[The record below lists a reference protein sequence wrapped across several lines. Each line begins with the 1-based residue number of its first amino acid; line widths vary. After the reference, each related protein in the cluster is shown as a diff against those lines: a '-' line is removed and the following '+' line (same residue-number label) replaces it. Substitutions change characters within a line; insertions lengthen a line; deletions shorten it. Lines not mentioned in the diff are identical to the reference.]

1 MKKRVFCILLAVML
15 SFGLLALAANADGEE
30 REIHLIFDLDGGF
43 VKEGYTLPTSYIFGE
58 NIPFPTSADVYKPGH
73 RLTGWTYVPTGP
85 GVSTYKAKWS
95 AIKYYVSFDT
105 QGGTQIPEKTLYYSD
120 KVLEGVADP
129 TREGFEFKGWRFK
142 DTFVTADTK
151 FGDLETD
158 GWLQIKLVAVWRDLV
173 APEGKITLRGYNWI
187 DFTTPLT
194 YEWYCS
200 ETQTVTVTAYD
211 NGTVMMIGYII
222 SSQDMSVADMENAVY
237 ASYEEP
243 IVLDEDGEYIIYVM
257 IVDGGMNIRYLR
269 SDRIIIDKTAPVI
282 NGIEDG
288 RIYCSGQT
296 FTVTEEYLYGVFVN
310 NEEIKPENGVYTL
323 PFGKNSIVVYDE
335 AGNRTTAD
343 VTVYDGHTP
352 GLNLGDCTIP
362 IYCVYCSEVVTA
374 AKQHDFSGEWLSDEN
389 GHWHKCQNAGCEA
402 VDTKEAHV
410 GADDG
415 DCTTAINCTVCGY
428 EIKAALNHD
437 FSGEWLSDENGHW
450 HKCQN
455 AGCEAV
461 DTKEAHVGAD
471 DGDCTTAIN
480 CTVCGYE
487 IKAAL
492 NHDFSGEWLSDENG
506 HWHECQNADCEITDA
521 AVAHAP
527 DEKGIRADGEKHW
540 HECVCGVRLDEDAHT
555 FEWIVDREAT
565 EDETGEKHEEC
576 SVCGTKRSEGTEIP
590 KKEKTPSTS
599 DPANLGVWVAVATLS
614 SLCLAGLIVFKKK
627 KAF

>member
-1 MKKRVFCILLAVML
+1 MHNPILNCETRLSCAVTNDGGLKMKKRVFCILLAVML
-15 SFGLLALAANADGEE
+15 SFGLLALAANADDEK
-30 REIHLIFDLDGGF
+30 REIQLIFDLDGGF

-142 DTFVTADTK
+142 DTYVTSDTV

-158 GWLQIKLVAVWRDLV
+158 GWLQIKLVAVWHDTV

-269 SDRIIIDKTAPVI
+269 SDRIIIDKTAPVL

-362 IYCVYCSEVVTA
+362 VYCVYCSEVVTA
-374 AKQHDFSGEWLSDEN
+374 AKEHDFSGEWFSDEN
-389 GHWHKCQNAGCEA
+389 GHWHECQNAGCEA

-410 GADDG
+410 G
-415 DCTTAINCTVCGY
+415 T
-428 EIKAALNHD
+428 
-437 FSGEWLSDENGHW
+437 
-450 HKCQN
+450 
-455 AGCEAV
+455 
-461 DTKEAHVGAD
+461 D

-506 HWHECQNADCEITDA
+506 HWHECQNAGCEITDA

-527 DEKGIRADGEKHW
+527 DENGIRADGEKHW

-590 KKEKTPSTS
+590 KKEKTPPTS
-599 DPANLGVWVAVATLS
+599 DSESLAAWIATAAVS
-614 SLCLAGLIVFKKK
+614 SLCLAGLIVLKKK

>member
-1 MKKRVFCILLAVML
+1 M
-15 SFGLLALAANADGEE
+15 
-30 REIHLIFDLDGGF
+30 
-43 VKEGYTLPTSYIFGE
+43 
-58 NIPFPTSADVYKPGH
+58 
-73 RLTGWTYVPTGP
+73 PTGP

-105 QGGTQIPEKTLYYSD
+105 QGGTSIPEKTLYYSD
-120 KVLEGVADP
+120 KVLEGVAAP

-158 GWLQIKLVAVWRDLV
+158 GWLRIKLVAVWHDTV
-173 APEGKITLRGYNWI
+173 APEGMITLRGYNWI
-187 DFTTPLT
+187 DFTSPLT
-194 YEWYCS
+194 YEWYCAD
-200 ETQTVTVTAYD
+200 TQTVTVTAYD

-243 IVLDEDGEYIIYVM
+243 IVLDKNGEYIIYVM

-335 AGNRTTAD
+335 AGNKTTAD

-362 IYCVYCSEVVTA
+362 VYCVYCSEVVTA
-374 AKQHDFSGEWLSDEN
+374 AKQHDFSGDRLSDEN
-389 GHWHKCQNAGCEA
+389 GHWHKCKNAGCDA
-402 VDTKEAHV
+402 IDTKGAHV
-410 GADDG
+410 GTDDG

-437 FSGEWLSDENGHW
+437 FSGEW
-450 HKCQN
+450 
-455 AGCEAV
+455 
-461 DTKEAHVGAD
+461 
-471 DGDCTTAIN
+471 
-480 CTVCGYE
+480 
-487 IKAAL
+487 
-492 NHDFSGEWLSDENG
+492 FSDENG
-506 HWHECQNADCEITDA
+506 HWHECQNAGCEITDA

-527 DEKGIRADGEKHW
+527 DENGIRADGEKHW

-599 DPANLGVWVAVATLS
+599 DPANLGVWISVATLS
-614 SLCLAGLIVFKKK
+614 SLCLAGLIVLKKK